1 MFKKK
6 TPKPIALTALL
17 TVIGFF
23 TTLGIFTQ
31 SAFAATGFNYL
42 NFSNMT
48 TTGLMLAVVG
58 LVVII
63 LAFVPWTSSRIRVP
77 IGIVGVIILVVGMT
91 AFAPQQIVAPAH
103 PVPAITIQSVSA
115 GTYTYTAD
123 TGTIVVPVSLNY
135 TAKTITSP
143 TSGVVAFS
151 FVVARTDTNTSAS
164 VFALTTSWATL
175 TNSTT
180 GTTSSSILRASNDT
194 YEVHYGSQWGGNA
207 LISVA
212 SAGSTTISV
221 SMTISPAA
229 MLDLVLYGST
239 DVGIN
244 VGGNSL
250 TVELLVSS
258 SVK

>member
-1 MFKKK
+1 MFKKGK
-6 TPKPIALTALL
+6 LKPIALTALL
-17 TVIGFF
+17 TVIAFF
-23 TTLGIFTQ
+23 GMLAFFAQ
-31 SAFAATGFNYL
+31 SAFAATSFNYL
-42 NFSNMT
+42 SFSSMT
-48 TTGLMLAVVG
+48 TTGLMLAVLG
-58 LVVII
+58 LVLII
-63 LAFVPWTSSRIRVP
+63 MAFIPWTSSRIRVP
-77 IGIVGVIILVVGMT
+77 IGIVGVIVLVVGMT

-115 GTYTYTAD
+115 GTYTYTAA
-123 TGTIVVPVSLNY
+123 TSTIVVPVALNY
-135 TAKTITSP
+135 TSKTITSP
-143 TSGVVAFS
+143 SGGVVSFS

-180 GTTSSSILRASNDT
+180 GTSTSSILRAANDT

-239 DVGIN
+239 DVGIS

-258 SVK
+258 LV